1 MQAIV
6 STLDDPYREMAL
18 DVWGG
23 LKAVTGLKQLTG
35 AAAPRFSYQLADR
48 YGPAAAESVRAIA
61 AETPRFTIATGAA
74 AVLRGP
80 RCIIYLPVLANDDLD
95 RLHRVLWTRAGHLA
109 EGLLPA
115 HAPRSWAPHITLAA
129 GHIDESRVSD
139 VLRFL
144 EGRDTRWTLPVT
156 NIAMVADT
164 AAAEPSLTVILQET
178 PS

>member
-1 MQAIV
+1 
-6 STLDDPYREMAL
+6 
-18 DVWGG
+18 
-23 LKAVTGLKQLTG
+23 
-35 AAAPRFSYQLADR
+35 
-48 YGPAAAESVRAIA
+48 
-61 AETPRFTIATGAA
+61 
-74 AVLRGP
+74 VLRGP

>member
-35 AAAPRFSYQLADR
+35 AAAPRFSYQLAER
-48 YGPAAAESVRAIA
+48 YDAAADAALRGVA
-61 AETPRFTIATGAA
+61 AETRPFTVATGAA

-80 RCIIYLPVLANDDLD
+80 RCLVYLPLLANDDLD
-95 RLHRVLWTRAGHLA
+95 RLHRALWMRAGRLA
-109 EGLLPA
+109 EGLLDA
-115 HAPRSWAPHITLAA
+115 HAPGSWAPHITLAA
-129 GHIDESRVSD
+129 GRIDESRMPA

-144 EGRDTRWTLPVT
+144 EGRDTRWELPIT
-156 NIAMVADT
+156 NIGLVADT
-164 AAAEPSLTVILQET
+164 SAPDPALTLRLGA
-178 PS
+178 S